1 MNRIMATLALATAA
15 TFATFA
21 VTPKDMMADDQDGQ
35 GELLPMY
42 WEVDC
47 YTNVTFDKDGVCR
60 HEVVTNIYSRYRSPA
75 TGKTVRFD
83 PAKIDRIWTAMH
95 NQPDGLKALH
105 GPKGKT
111 VITNIVE
118 DGVTNVYRLTW
129 YADGYVH
136 KVKAVNRNKLNNPA
150 DPFNPKKKAKSHTFR
165 PYYYGKKRGELR
177 RKRIAAMKGTNYV
190 NAVFGPGGRLVSVL
204 PRGVESEDDL
214 VTVTPRVSEKEE
226 AK

>member
-1 MNRIMATLALATAA
+1 MNRKMATLALATMA
-15 TFATFA
+15 TFAMFGI
-21 VTPKDMMADDQDGQ
+21 TPQDIMTDKQDGQ

-47 YTNVTFDKDGVCR
+47 YTNVTFDNDGVCR
-60 HEVVTNIYSRYRSPA
+60 HEVVTNIYSRYRSSA
-75 TGKTVRFD
+75 TGKTIRFD

-95 NQPDGLKALH
+95 NRPDGLRALH
-105 GPKGKT
+105 GEKGKT

-118 DGVTNVYRLTW
+118 DGVMNVYRLTF

-136 KVKAVNRNKLNNPA
+136 KVKAVNRNKLDNPA
-150 DPFNPKKKAKSHTFR
+150 DPFKPKKKAKSHTL
-165 PYYYGKKRGELR
+165 PSPYGKKRGELR
-177 RKRIAAMKGTNYV
+177 CKRLAAMKGTNYV
-190 NAVFGPGGRLVSVL
+190 NAVFGPGGKLVSVL